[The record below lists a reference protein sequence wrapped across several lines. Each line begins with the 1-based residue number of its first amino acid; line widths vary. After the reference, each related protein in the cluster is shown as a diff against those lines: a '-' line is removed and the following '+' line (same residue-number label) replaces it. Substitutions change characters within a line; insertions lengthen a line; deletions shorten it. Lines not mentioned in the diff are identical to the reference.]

1 MAEPYRVTVI
11 EESQVAPP
19 PNSVPTTSLPL
30 TFFDIQWL
38 PLGPIQSLFF
48 YQVPQPTNYFT
59 QAILPTLKH
68 SLSLTLQLFFP
79 LAANLVCPPQTDKP
93 HILYTEGNSVPFTV
107 AEAAGD
113 FNHLIVNNPRDAR
126 ELHHFVA
133 HLPPTHV
140 SSDDTRLIPLMAT
153 QVTVFP
159 NEGICIGM
167 TFRHAAADGRAIHHF
182 MKSWASI
189 CRTGGDLTCLDKSPP
204 FHDRAVIKDPNG
216 LDNNYLKEMG
226 NWASALDEDSDLI
239 NKIAEKVRATFVM
252 GRAHI
257 EGLKQWVKGQC
268 TNKED
273 LEPLHLSTFVV
284 TCALIWVC
292 LIKSQHKGVCN
303 FSDDNSKLCYFIFA
317 ADCRNRLKFPIPCT
331 YFGNCVAPCFVG
343 LERREVVG
351 ETGIFEAVKAI
362 GNKVGQLETEALRG
376 AETWASVWKEMS
388 EMGSTI
394 VSVAGSPRL
403 GVYDTDFGWGR
414 PKKSEVVHIDVT
426 GAFSLAE
433 CRDEDGGIEVGLA
446 LSRKSIGD
454 FNAIWEQSL
463 KLF

>member
-1 MAEPYRVTVI
+1 MAEPYRLTVI
-11 EESQVAPP
+11 EQSQVAPP
-19 PNSVPTTSLPL
+19 SNSVPTTSLPL
-30 TFFDIQWL
+30 TFFDIPWL
-38 PLGPIQSLFF
+38 PCGPMQRLFF
-48 YQVPQPTNYFT
+48 YQLPQPTHYFT
-59 QAILPTLKH
+59 KAILPTLKH
-68 SLSLTLQLFFP
+68 SLSLNLQRFFP
-79 LAANLVCPPQTDKP
+79 LAANLVCPPQTDKS
-93 HILYTEGNSVPFTV
+93 HILYAEGNSVPFTV

-113 FNHLIVNNPRDAR
+113 FNHLIANYPRDVR

-159 NEGICIGM
+159 NEGICIGI
-167 TFRHAAADGRAIHHF
+167 TFRHAAADGRAFHHF

-189 CRTGGDLTCLDKSPP
+189 CRTGGDLTCLDRSPP
-204 FHDRAVIKDPNG
+204 FHDRTVIKDPNG
-216 LDNNYLKEMG
+216 LDKNFLKELG
-226 NWASALDEDSDLI
+226 NWASAWEEDSDLI
-239 NKIAEKVRATFVM
+239 KNIAEKVRATFVL
-252 GRAHI
+252 GRAQI
-257 EGLKQWVKGQC
+257 EGLKKWVKGQC

-284 TCALIWVC
+284 NMCTHL
-292 LIKSQHKGVCN
+292 
-303 FSDDNSKLCYFIFA
+303 
-317 ADCRNRLKFPIPCT
+317 ADCRNRLKFAVPCT
-331 YFGNCVAPCFVG
+331 YFGNCIAPCFVE
-343 LERREVVG
+343 LERGEVVG

-362 GNKVGQLETEALRG
+362 GNKVRQLETEALRG
-376 AETWASVWKEMS
+376 AETWASGWKEMS

-426 GAFSLAE
+426 GAISLAE
-433 CRDEDGGIEVGLA
+433 CRDEDGAIEVGLA
-446 LSRKSIGD
+446 LSRKNIGD